1 MMTQLSKGD
10 LMHRAVHRSLRRVSI
25 LALASGLALAAAPAV
40 LAQEAAGA
48 PATAPAAQNGGVP
61 AWSIP
66 SADFPADPDITFGV
80 LPNGMRYAIKRS
92 TNPTGEAAVR
102 FTIAAGARE
111 EADAENGAAH
121 FVEHM
126 AFNGSKNI
134 PEGQLLP
141 MLERLGLAFG
151 ADTNATTGLD
161 FTTYMLSLPR
171 TNDETVDTALKVIRE
186 MAGELTI
193 APAAVDRERGILL
206 SEAQVRNDPGRRR
219 ISNYLQAALPGSRV
233 GDRVRADPERIKGI
247 TAEQLRGFYEGY
259 YRPERATLVIVG
271 DFDVAAMEAKI
282 KATFSDWRGKGTAR
296 APYQSPV
303 ADAAKGPAI
312 ANFVDPAIPEIV
324 ELQRFTPWAPAANTA
339 EAARDDILRAVATTA
354 LSNRI
359 NALARSAES
368 PTLGAQA
375 GDQKL
380 FRTARSFGL
389 LAVAKDG
396 KWAETLALAEQEVR
410 RAAKYGFTDGEIAE
424 ANANIAT
431 ALDNAVKQAAGRPSA
446 GIADALVTS
455 SLDNSVP
462 TSPELDLAF
471 YKAIE
476 PTMTAEAVS
485 NAFRAG
491 WQSGPTLVHVSSKQ
505 PIEGG
510 KDAIAAALDRSTA
523 VAVAAPA
530 AAAEVKFAYSD
541 WGTPGKVVSDTTIA
555 DLGIRTVRFANGL
568 QLNLKPTQFE
578 PGKIAFSLRA
588 GNGFAGFP
596 ADKPGLRETLPV
608 IASIDGLE
616 AHSVDE
622 LRRVLAGKAVSVGL
636 AAEEDALLANG
647 VTTSADLELQL
658 DLLGARLTATGW
670 RPETAAQWAGIAPII
685 AQNIRANAAQVLQV
699 SLGGVLA
706 GNDARLGMTDLAAF
720 TSVTMED
727 LRSVVAPQLAEGP
740 LALGLVGD
748 FDADAA
754 IKAVGETLGALPP
767 RPARSEAI
775 GKAAPVKFVADRSV
789 KTLTHAGP
797 ADQGA
802 ITLSWATTDG
812 RDLKSDLTRDVLA
825 AVMGLRLT
833 EKLREELG
841 ATYSPQAF
849 SYAPLAYKGFG
860 HITAFMTVPPETMDS
875 TAAAVRAIAAELAAA
890 PVSADLFDRARNPIT
905 AGLERSE
912 TQNGGWLS
920 LVAEAQSDPVLLERR
935 RKRRAVLEAITPADL
950 QAEAKRYLAAQPV
963 EIRVVPEKK

>member
-1 MMTQLSKGD
+1 MG
-10 LMHRAVHRSLRRVSI
+10 RAVHSSLRAV
-25 LALASGLALAAAPAV
+25 SGLAIAAGLAFVAAPAV
-40 LAQEAAGA
+40 LAQDSNAAIAAA
-48 PATAPAAQNGGVP
+48 PAIEAGGVP
-61 AWSIP
+61 AWGIA
-66 SADFPADPDITFGV
+66 SADFPADPTITFGV
-80 LPNGMRYAIKRS
+80 LPNGMRYAIKRN
-92 TNPTGEAAVR
+92 TNPEGEAAIR
-102 FTIAAGARE
+102 FNIGAGARE
-111 EADAENGAAH
+111 ETDAENGAAH

-171 TNDETVDTALKVIRE
+171 TNDETVDTALKVLRE

-193 APAAVDRERGILL
+193 APAAVDRERGVLL

-219 ISNYLQAALPGSRV
+219 IANYLEAALPGSRV
-233 GDRVRADPERIKGI
+233 GARIRADAESIKNI
-247 TAEQLRGFYEGY
+247 SAEQLREFYEGY

-271 DFDVAAMEAKI
+271 DFDVAAIEAKI
-282 KATFSDWRGKGTAR
+282 KATFSDWRGDGTAR
-296 APYQSPV
+296 APYQGPV
-303 ADAAKGPAI
+303 PAADQALTI

-324 ELQRFTPWAPAANTA
+324 ELQRFTPWEPAANTA
-339 EAARDDILRAVATTA
+339 VSTRDDVLLAIATTA
-354 LSNRI
+354 LGNRI
-359 NALARSAES
+359 NALARSADS

-380 FRTARSFGL
+380 FRSARSLGL

-396 KWAETLALAEQEVR
+396 MWAETLALAEQEVR
-410 RAAKYGFTDGEIAE
+410 RAAQYGFTDGEIAE
-424 ANANIAT
+424 AKANIAT
-431 ALDNAVKQAAGRPSA
+431 ALENAVKQAAGRPSG

-455 SLDNSVP
+455 SLDNAVP
-462 TSPELDLAF
+462 TSPEFDLAF

-485 NAFRAG
+485 NGFRAS
-491 WQSGPTLVHVSSKQ
+491 WKNGPTLLHVSSKQ

-510 KDAIAAALDRSTA
+510 TDAIAAVFDRSTA

-568 QLNLKPTQFE
+568 QLNLKQTTFE
-578 PGKIAFSLRA
+578 PGTIAFSLRA
-588 GNGFAGFP
+588 GHGFASFP
-596 ADKPGLRETLPV
+596 ADKQGLRETMPI
-608 IASIDGLE
+608 IASIDGLK
-616 AHSVDE
+616 AHDTEE
-622 LRRVLAGKAVSVGL
+622 LRRVLAGKAVSTSL
-636 AAEEDALLANG
+636 AAEEDALTANG
-647 VTTSADLELQL
+647 QTTSADLELQL

-670 RPETAAQWAGIAPII
+670 RPETAAQWAGIAPIVV
-685 AQNIRANAAQVLQV
+685 QNIRANAAQVLSV

-706 GNDARLGMTDLAAF
+706 NNDARFGTTDLSSF
-720 TSVTMED
+720 TTVTVDD
-727 LRSVVAPQLAEGP
+727 LRAVVEPQLTEGP

-754 IKAVGETLGALPP
+754 IKAVGATLGALPP
-767 RPARSEAI
+767 RQARREAVPQDLPAR
-775 GKAAPVKFVADRSV
+775 FVADRSV
-789 KTLTHAGP
+789 KVLTHAGP

-802 ITLSWATTDG
+802 ITLSWPTTDG
-812 RDLKSDLTRDVLA
+812 RDLRDDITRDVLA

-833 EKLREELG
+833 EKLREEMG

-849 SYAPLAYKGFG
+849 SYAPLAYMGFG
-860 HITAFMTVPPETMDS
+860 HITAFMTVPPQAMEG
-875 TAAAVRAIAAELAAA
+875 TAKAVRDIAAELVAA
-890 PVSADLFDRARNPIT
+890 PVSADLLDRARNPIR

-912 TQNGGWLS
+912 TQNSGWLAI
-920 LVAEAQSDPVLLERR
+920 VAEAQSNPALLERR
-935 RKRRAVLEAITPADL
+935 RQRRGILDAITFADVR
-950 QAEAKRYLAAQPV
+950 AAAKQYLAAQPV
-963 EIRVVPEKK
+963 EIRVVPETQ